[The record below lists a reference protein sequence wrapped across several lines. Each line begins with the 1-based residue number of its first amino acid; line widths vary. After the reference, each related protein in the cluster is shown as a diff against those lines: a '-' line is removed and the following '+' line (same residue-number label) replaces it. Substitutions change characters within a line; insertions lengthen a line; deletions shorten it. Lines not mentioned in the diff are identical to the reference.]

1 MHICQPANLPGT
13 SVLEI
18 GWKRQASLAI
28 RPSWRDCIGG
38 TEWELIGPSCLLS
51 YFFSLTRIPGGNG
64 QAVSRSVFLSRQGA
78 GETRN
83 DRRQAHFSR
92 LDEVSWSG

>member
-64 QAVSRSVFLSRQGA
+64 QAVSRLTKFPGQVNFVI
-78 GETRN
+78 
-83 DRRQAHFSR
+83 RRGNR
-92 LDEVSWSG
+92 GLDLT